1 MRRWN
6 VIIGAILIVIGVF
19 AVLQVALTAL
29 GIAFRIWWVFWPLV
43 LIGVGLW
50 LISGFLRR
58 GPGTAPRDDASIPLE
73 GATEASVT
81 VHHGAGRLFIGGG
94 LAAAGDLLLA
104 GSFGGGLEAVRR
116 RDGNRLDV
124 SMRVRD
130 RDFTHYVFPR
140 ARGWGGFLDWD
151 FTLTTSIP
159 LSLNLET
166 GASESRLSLAG
177 VKLRELRVK
186 TGASSTSVE
195 LPAAAGF
202 TRVTVESGAAAV
214 RLRVP
219 HGVAASIQVQSALA
233 GIHVDRSRFPEVGGG
248 FRSPDYEQAA
258 NRVDIFVAT
267 GVGSVEII

>member
-6 VIIGAILIVIGVF
+6 IIIGAVLIVIGVF
-19 AVLQVALTAL
+19 AILQVALTAL
-29 GIAFRIWWVFWPLV
+29 GIAFRIWWIFWPLV
-43 LIGVGLW
+43 LIGAGLW

-58 GPGTAPRDDASIPLE
+58 GPGPAPRDESSIPLE
-73 GATEASVT
+73 GATEAAVT

-94 LAAAGDLLLA
+94 LAAADDLLLA
-104 GSFGGGLEAVRR
+104 GSFGGGLDAARR

-130 RDFTHYVFPR
+130 RDFSHYVFPW
-140 ARGWGGFLDWD
+140 ARGWHGFLDWD
-151 FTLTTSIP
+151 FTLATSVP
-159 LSLNLET
+159 LSLYLET
-166 GASESRLSLAG
+166 GASENRLSLTNLR
-177 VKLRELRVK
+177 LRELRVK

-195 LPAAAGF
+195 LPASAGF
-202 TRVTVESGAAAV
+202 TRVTVESGAASV

-233 GIHVDRSRFPEVGGG
+233 GIHVDRMRFPEVGRG

-258 NRVDIFVAT
+258 NKVDIFIAT
-267 GVGSVEII
+267 GVGSVEIM